1 MREIAPPGAASQA
14 IGPVRDSGGRPGSWA
29 PVRWGWTMTD
39 LAGLTATELVAAY
52 RSGSVS
58 PVEAT
63 AAALAAIDAYDDAGV
78 NAFVLVDPDGAMAAA
93 ERSAARWRA
102 GEPLGPG
109 DGVPTSIK
117 DLLYTRGW
125 PTLRG
130 AALID
135 ERGPWDDDAPAV
147 ARLRESGAVLLG
159 KTTTPEF
166 GWKGVTDSPR
176 YGPTGNPW
184 NPALTAGGSS
194 GGSAA
199 AVGLRMGAWS
209 VGTDGGGSLRIPAA
223 FTGTVTIKPTYG
235 LVPVWP
241 ASPFGT
247 LSHAGPITRGVADAA
262 LMLDILTGFDPRDW
276 SALPTPAAS
285 FRDGLDD
292 GVGGLRVAFSPDLGH
307 VRNDPRVEAVV
318 RAAAGVLADAG
329 AHVEEVD
336 PGFADPVDAFHTLWF
351 TGAAKV
357 VQPYGAG
364 ALEQVD
370 PGPAA
375 RRRARS
381 RVRRGGLPGRGGG
394 AGGPR
399 RADGPVPPHLRPA
412 ADADPADHR
421 VPEGRRRAAGMAFAR
436 LDQLD
441 AVHVPVQPDPAAG
454 GERAVRV
461 RRRPSGRPA
470 DRRPAARRRA
480 GAAGRPRVRAGHR
493 PRRAVTPT
501 DPGIAR
507 WRLHTQQVARPAHDD
522 PAEVVRRMG
531 AVQSQDYLASMWAV
545 GLRTRGATASTV
557 EQALA
562 DRAIVR
568 THFMRNT
575 VHLVAPEDLRWMLRL
590 VAPRIRMI
598 IDGISRA
605 A

>member
-1 MREIAPPGAASQA
+1 
-14 IGPVRDSGGRPGSWA
+14 
-29 PVRWGWTMTD
+29 MTD

-78 NAFVLVDPDGAMAAA
+78 NAFVLVDHDSAMAAA

-130 AALID
+130 TALIN

-262 LMLDILTGFDPRDW
+262 LMLDILSGFDPRDW
-276 SALPTPAAS
+276 SALPTPATS
-285 FRDGLDD
+285 FLDGLDD

-307 VRNDPRVEAVV
+307 VRNDPRVEAAV
-318 RAAAGVLADAG
+318 RAAAGVFADAG

-336 PGFADPVDAFHTLWF
+336 PGFVDPVDAFHTLWF

-370 PGPAA
+370 PGL
-375 RRRARS
+375 RRA
-381 RVRRGGLPGRGGG
+381 VERGHGFG
-394 AGGPR
+394 
-399 RADGPVPPHLRPA
+399 A
-412 ADADPADHR
+412 ADY
-421 VPEGRRRAAGMAFAR
+421 
-436 LDQLD
+436 LD
-441 AVHVPVQPDPAAG
+441 AV
-454 GERAVRV
+454 AVRV
-461 RRRPSGRPA
+461 ELGERMGRFHRTYDLLLTPTLPITAFPKGA
-470 DRRPAARRRA
+470 DVPPGWHSTDWTSWTPYTYPFNLTQQPAASVPC
-480 GAAGRPRVRAGHR
+480 GFVDGLP
-493 PRRAVTPT
+493 
-501 DPGIAR
+501 
-507 WRLHTQQVARPAHDD
+507 
-522 PAEVVRRMG
+522 
-531 AVQSQDYLASMWAV
+531 V
-545 GLRTRGATASTV
+545 GLQVVGPRHADALVLRAARAYERATG
-557 EQALA
+557 
-562 DRAIVR
+562 R
-568 THFMRNT
+568 
-575 VHLVAPEDLRWMLRL
+575 VAP
-590 VAPRIRMI
+590 
-598 IDGISRA
+598 
-605 A
+605 